1 MLLLI
6 YGIPEHINETSSV
19 LSLLT
24 HHIFL
29 VVLSICLLGLT
40 RGPQTSQNQSDLLH
54 YYYYYY
60 YCLISMSKC
69 VNNIFGKKLYF
80 KTLYTIT

>member
-6 YGIPEHINETSSV
+6 YGIPEHVNETSSV

-60 YCLISMSKC
+60 YCLILLFEIYSCCPKS
-69 VNNIFGKKLYF
+69 IAHLLLLR
-80 KTLYTIT
+80 TT